1 MPNRIALLRKQRGI
15 TQATL
20 AREIGVAQ
28 QTVSRAENDITQ
40 ASADFILSVAR
51 FFHVTTDYL
60 YELSDT
66 KRSLECQLSVNKEM
80 DELYEFVSV
89 FKLLSPRDQKTIKIL
104 LKRFLEA
111 TDEV

>member
-1 MPNRIALLRKQRGI
+1 MSNRITQLRKQRGI

-20 AREIGVAQ
+20 AREVGFAQ

-40 ASADFILSVAR
+40 TSADFILSVAR

-66 KRSLECQLSVNKEM
+66 KRSLECQLSVNREI
-80 DELYEFVSV
+80 DEFYDFISV
-89 FKLLSPRDQKTIKIL
+89 FKLLSPKDQKTIKIL
-104 LKRFLEA
+104 LKRLLEA
-111 TDEV
+111 KGEV